1 MTVGDHH
8 LRRDEKSQS
17 EVAVKKIFVHQDYVD
32 NKITNDI
39 ALVKLDEEV
48 KLGPFVRTLCIPEKD
63 EGDLAIPKKYGIAT
77 GWGVTQALKFG
88 EEPDHKKRDS
98 DRL

>member
-39 ALVKLDEEV
+39 ALVKLNEEV
-48 KLGPFVRTLCIPEKD
+48 KLGPLGMKVI
-63 EGDLAIPKKYGIAT
+63 
-77 GWGVTQALKFG
+77 WQSLK
-88 EEPDHKKRDS
+88 S
-98 DRL
+98 TV